1 MNGPERTLDEI
12 GQAIDEA
19 LKGLGTCNV
28 LIAGRT
34 GVGKSTLINSVFH
47 GDIATT
53 GHGTPVTRTA
63 RHIRKK
69 GVPLGIWDTRGL
81 EMADFRET
89 LGELTQL
96 VEERAR
102 HPDDMATISH
112 IDHIR

>member
-12 GQAIDEA
+12 GQAIDEV

-47 GDIATT
+47 GDMATT
-53 GHGTPVTRTA
+53 GHGTPVTKNA
-63 RHIRKK
+63 RLIRKE

-89 LGELTQL
+89 LDELTQL

-102 HPDDMATISH
+102 HPYDMATISH